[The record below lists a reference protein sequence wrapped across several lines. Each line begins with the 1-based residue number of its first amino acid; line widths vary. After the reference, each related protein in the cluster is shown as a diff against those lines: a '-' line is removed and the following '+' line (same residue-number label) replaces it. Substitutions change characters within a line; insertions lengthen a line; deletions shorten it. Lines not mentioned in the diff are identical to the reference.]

1 MQTKNTVLY
10 AARGTREQYLWQ
22 RMMVHLIKPRDSS
35 QQTTS
40 NIEEVDIQM
49 MDVDI
54 QGDNIES
61 AQTNVIQQFCAWSHL
76 TESCI

>member
-10 AARGTREQYLWQ
+10 ATRGTREQYLRWH
-22 RMMVHLIKPRDSS
+22 MMVHLIEPQDSS

-40 NIEEVDIQM
+40 NIEEVDVQM

-54 QGDNIES
+54 QGDNIEL
-61 AQTNVIQQFCAWSHL
+61 AQTNVIQQFCAWSRL
-76 TESCI
+76 TESCV